1 MSYPNPEHPTYTSDS
16 SEEKAVFIKFF
27 SSWSNAFLRITQVSN
42 NMSLSQKIKSVYI
55 FIIGIAVLG
64 STISFAIG
72 DYYYVRAKQ
81 QKIKITQEHR
91 LLDKLRHTAFEIQS
105 VTGLSSSSQKTENIH
120 KAKVVAIES
129 HTKVKLFLEKF
140 NNSPNNFSVPKVKK
154 ILTQYRDTSKNLSQN
169 LDTILNQIE
178 PLKSKPNTIPQVQ
191 RKLADFSASETN
203 KKLLYLADE
212 LGLIIKIAE
221 NKEEEAAVELKK
233 AELSRIIIIFI
244 GISLTLI
251 TTYLL
256 TVYATKIIIIPLDNI
271 KKIVREIAEK
281 PDLIAELPTK
291 SNDGLGDITNYLN
304 QIVINMKNL
313 VITNQEAE
321 KACDVANQAKRRFMA
336 NISHELLTPLNGI
349 LGYTQVLHNSSN
361 ITQKEE
367 RGIKVIHKCA
377 EHLLTLIND
386 TIEFSKIDLN
396 TIKLNLSDFNL
407 RGFLEEIIDIY
418 KIQAQQKDI
427 SFIYEI
433 PVNLP
438 SLIAAD
444 KQKLRRVII
453 NLLGNALKFT
463 EQGNITF
470 KVITSYLTDSEI
482 KIKFVVRDTGVGIN
496 KADLEKIFLPF
507 EKVVDSKN
515 YKDGT
520 GLGLSISQKMI
531 ELMGSCIEVDSELG
545 KGSSFTF
552 EIKFPVVEN
561 SQEKNISTKN
571 RKIIGYYGEAKK
583 ILIIEDL
590 WEDRSSIVNILEPL
604 GFDLVEAANG
614 KEGLEKARE
623 YQPDLIISDI
633 YMPILD
639 TWEMLSYMDSYQNL
653 KDIPFILTSTSISD
667 KDKITF
673 LNAKY
678 FLIKPIQNEEL
689 YRLIEKELDI
699 NWKYAESDN
708 FLEINLNRKQQE
720 SIIFP
725 PSSELIMLLDYAK
738 KGQIKGIIEEL
749 EKIADIN
756 SEYQDFVNHLNV
768 LLKDFNI
775 KNIRS
780 FLKENIQE

>member
-1 MSYPNPEHPTYTSDS
+1 
-16 SEEKAVFIKFF
+16 
-27 SSWSNAFLRITQVSN
+27 
-42 NMSLSQKIKSVYI
+42 MSLSQKIKSVYI

-64 STISFAIG
+64 STTSFAIG
-72 DYYYVRAKQ
+72 DYYYYRAKQ

-91 LLDKLRHTAFEIQS
+91 LLNKLRHTAFEIQS
-105 VTGLSSSSQKTENIH
+105 ITGFSSSSQKTENLH
-120 KAKVVAIES
+120 KAKVVAIKS
-129 HTKVKLFLEKF
+129 HTKVTSFLEKF
-140 NNSPNNFSVPKVKK
+140 NNSPSYFSIPEVKEL
-154 ILTQYRDTSKNLSQN
+154 LTQYRDTIKKLSQN
-169 LDTILNQIE
+169 LDTTLNQIE
-178 PLKSKPNTIPQVQ
+178 PLKSKPNTLPQVQ
-191 RKLADFSASETN
+191 KELADFSASKTN

-212 LGLIIKIAE
+212 LGLIINIAE
-221 NKEEEAAVELKK
+221 KKEEKAAVELIK
-233 AELSRIIIIFI
+233 AEFSRFIIILI
-244 GISLTLI
+244 GICLTII

-256 TVYATKIIIIPLDNI
+256 TYSAAKIIIYPLNKI
-271 KKIVREIAEK
+271 KLFVREIAENSNFTV
-281 PDLIAELPTK
+281 ELSTT
-291 SNDGLGDITNYLN
+291 SQDEFGDITYYLN
-304 QIVINMKNL
+304 QIVIKMKNL

-321 KACDVANQAKRRFMA
+321 KACDVANQVKRRFMA

-386 TIEFSKIDLN
+386 IIEFSKIDLN
-396 TIKLNLSDFNL
+396 AIDLKISDFKL
-407 RGFLEEIIDIY
+407 RYFLEEIIDIY
-418 KIQAQQKDI
+418 RIQAQQKDI
-427 SFIYEI
+427 LFIYEI
-433 PVNLP
+433 PDNLP
-438 SLIAAD
+438 SVIATD
-444 KQKLRRVII
+444 RQKLRRVII

-463 EQGNITF
+463 DQGSITF
-470 KVITSYLTDSEI
+470 KVIISHLTDSEI

-496 KADLEKIFLPF
+496 EADLEKIFLPF

-531 ELMGSCIEVDSELG
+531 ELMESYIEVDSELG
-545 KGSSFTF
+545 KGSSFIF
-552 EIKFPVVEN
+552 EIKCPVVE
-561 SQEKNISTKN
+561 SYKEKNIHIKN
-571 RKIIGYYGEAKK
+571 RKIIGYSGEQKK
-583 ILIIEDL
+583 ILIVDDL
-590 WEDRSSIVNILEPL
+590 WEHRLLIVNILEPL
-604 GFDLVEAANG
+604 GFDLIEAKNG
-614 KEGLEKARE
+614 KEGLEKAKE

-639 TWEMLSYMDSYQNL
+639 GWEMLCYVDSHQNL

-667 KDKITF
+667 QSKEKINS
-673 LNAKY
+673 LEVKY
-678 FLIKPIQNEEL
+678 FLIKPIQDEEL
-689 YRLIEKELDI
+689 YRLIERELDI
-699 NWKYAESDN
+699 NWKYADSDN
-708 FLEINLNRKQQE
+708 FLEIHPNQKQQE

-725 PSSELIMLLDYAK
+725 SSSELVMLLDYAK

-756 SEYQDFVNHLNV
+756 SEYQDFVNHLNS

>member
-1 MSYPNPEHPTYTSDS
+1 M
-16 SEEKAVFIKFF
+16 
-27 SSWSNAFLRITQVSN
+27 
-42 NMSLSQKIKSVYI
+42 
-55 FIIGIAVLG
+55 
-64 STISFAIG
+64 
-72 DYYYVRAKQ
+72 
-81 QKIKITQEHR
+81 
-91 LLDKLRHTAFEIQS
+91 
-105 VTGLSSSSQKTENIH
+105 
-120 KAKVVAIES
+120 
-129 HTKVKLFLEKF
+129 
-140 NNSPNNFSVPKVKK
+140 
-154 ILTQYRDTSKNLSQN
+154 
-169 LDTILNQIE
+169 
-178 PLKSKPNTIPQVQ
+178 
-191 RKLADFSASETN
+191 
-203 KKLLYLADE
+203 
-212 LGLIIKIAE
+212 
-221 NKEEEAAVELKK
+221 
-233 AELSRIIIIFI
+233 
-244 GISLTLI
+244 
-251 TTYLL
+251 
-256 TVYATKIIIIPLDNI
+256 
-271 KKIVREIAEK
+271 
-281 PDLIAELPTK
+281 
-291 SNDGLGDITNYLN
+291 
-304 QIVINMKNL
+304 
-313 VITNQEAE
+313 
-321 KACDVANQAKRRFMA
+321 
-336 NISHELLTPLNGI
+336 
-349 LGYTQVLHNSSN
+349 
-361 ITQKEE
+361 
-367 RGIKVIHKCA
+367 
-377 EHLLTLIND
+377 
-386 TIEFSKIDLN
+386 
-396 TIKLNLSDFNL
+396 
-407 RGFLEEIIDIY
+407 
-418 KIQAQQKDI
+418 
-427 SFIYEI
+427 
-433 PVNLP
+433 
-438 SLIAAD
+438 
-444 KQKLRRVII
+444 
-453 NLLGNALKFT
+453 
-463 EQGNITF
+463 
-470 KVITSYLTDSEI
+470 
-482 KIKFVVRDTGVGIN
+482 VRDTGVGIN

-604 GFDLVEAANG
+604 GFDLVEATNG
-614 KEGLEKARE
+614 KEGLEKAKE

-708 FLEINLNRKQQE
+708 FLEISLNRKQQE

-725 PSSELIMLLDYAK
+725 PQSELMMLLDYAK